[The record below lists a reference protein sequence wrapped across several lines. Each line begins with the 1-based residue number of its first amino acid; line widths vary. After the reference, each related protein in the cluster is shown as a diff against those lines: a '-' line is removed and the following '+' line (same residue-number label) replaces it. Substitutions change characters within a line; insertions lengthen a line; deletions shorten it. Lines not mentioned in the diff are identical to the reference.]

1 MSEIKTTLIEWNT
14 AAGEKWMQV
23 VVEGGTAAERKKQKA
38 KTINDLK
45 EFDERKWWH
54 FWTWEW
60 IDPVFRMLKKA

>member
-23 VVEGGTAAERKKQKA
+23 VVEGGTAAERKKQKE

-45 EFDERKWWH
+45 EFNKFEITYKITYNTNLD
-54 FWTWEW
+54 
-60 IDPVFRMLKKA
+60 ILN